1 MKEIKEIMEVI
12 KKNNN
17 TTNRIEVVFEEVI
30 KRLRLVITTTYNDII
45 EIYYTGTSVVV
56 CIGEYKANQEDQF
69 VNRVTIE
76 PNDRETVV
84 KVISLVVSA
93 VEDVDS
99 WDLRSEIDKLELMQY
114 DKFERYLYG
123 K

>member
-1 MKEIKEIMEVI
+1 M
-12 KKNNN
+12 
-17 TTNRIEVVFEEVI
+17 
-30 KRLRLVITTTYNDII
+30 
-45 EIYYTGTSVVV
+45 VV